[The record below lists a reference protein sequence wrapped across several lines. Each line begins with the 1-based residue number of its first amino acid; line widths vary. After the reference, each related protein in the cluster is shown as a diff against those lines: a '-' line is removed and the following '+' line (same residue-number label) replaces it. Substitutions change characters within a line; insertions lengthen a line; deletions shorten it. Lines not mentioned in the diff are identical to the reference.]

1 MKEKGLTFPTRPS
14 ATIIPLDAKTERR
27 PLGLAPVLDDDDRAP
42 DRNGDT
48 PGYLEAKRL
57 IAEAVA
63 SLPEAARNQPATI
76 ADVFEGLELPLAIEM
91 DAAAAISKS
100 FRELRAEIAELKG
113 AHRNEVAELRL
124 ALTEARCE
132 VRELKALLESART
145 LSRGEAGVPGPR
157 GIPGPPG
164 SEGRTGPQ
172 GPKGEAAPMV
182 VGWEADP
189 AHYLL
194 TPIHSTGERGVP
206 ANLTG
211 LFEAY
216 NAATEAEDD
225 E

>member
-91 DAAAAISKS
+91 DAAAAIRRASENCAPRS
-100 FRELRAEIAELKG
+100 PSLRARIAMRSPSCGSPLRKRAAKFASLK
-113 AHRNEVAELRL
+113 HFWN
-124 ALTEARCE
+124 
-132 VRELKALLESART
+132 
-145 LSRGEAGVPGPR
+145 
-157 GIPGPPG
+157 PP
-164 SEGRTGPQ
+164 
-172 GPKGEAAPMV
+172 AP
-182 VGWEADP
+182 
-189 AHYLL
+189 
-194 TPIHSTGERGVP
+194 
-206 ANLTG
+206 
-211 LFEAY
+211 
-216 NAATEAEDD
+216 
-225 E
+225 